1 MENKCTIKAFPLLEN
16 GLLGRNKRLYFL
28 CPRLEMPSDTRVK
41 VRKKMGPSSTKPSQV
56 TFIHGWEQALPWF
69 QVMMVV
75 CFLKI
80 EMSYIDKDPRTRP
93 SLSFRLSRG
102 CIPSCT
108 TNRQV
113 MRNSNHRNV
122 VLTIPLFFKQTYSV
136 GNRQKF
142 HMTTYSSTLK
152 WPNCASWMKES
163 AGLSSSMYQS
173 HTKHAWPWGGTS
185 SKGHRI

>member
-1 MENKCTIKAFPLLEN
+1 M
-16 GLLGRNKRLYFL
+16 
-28 CPRLEMPSDTRVK
+28 K

-80 EMSYIDKDPRTRP
+80 GMSYIDKDPRTRP
-93 SLSFRLSRG
+93 SLSFRLSCG

-108 TNRQV
+108 TNHQM

-152 WPNCASWMKES
+152 WPNCASWMEES
-163 AGLSSSMYQS
+163 TGLSSSMYQS

-185 SKGHRI
+185 SKGHRT